1 MWQKIKCW
9 LGLTRKTY
17 LICYLAYDLGTDV
30 LRAHDT
36 ITEAD
41 KIDEDELRYLRA
53 MLEMKNDVRNIVF
66 TNIIRIDG
74 VSKK

>member
-1 MWQKIKCW
+1 MWQKIKCL
-9 LGLTRKTY
+9 LGLKPKAY
-17 LICYLAYDLGTDV
+17 LVCYLAYDLGTDV

-53 MLEMKNDVRNIVF
+53 TLEMKNDVRNIVF